1 MRDDAGLPEQQ
12 PRLGPLGE
20 KFDGV
25 ERIAVLRGG
34 ALGDLIS
41 ALPALDA
48 LAAAYPAA
56 TLTLLG
62 TPQHRLLL
70 QGRNGPVETVEILP
84 IVPGVRE
91 PAGPP
96 GANGAAAPTVDDFF
110 QRMRERHFDLAVQLH
125 GGGGN
130 SNPFL
135 LRLGARYT
143 VGCATPDAPRLD
155 RNLQFSYYQHELLRW
170 LEVAGLAGA
179 PAVRLHP
186 RLAVSEE
193 ERETARQWIEP
204 DTRGLVSLHPGASDP
219 RRRWPA
225 RHFGLT
231 AARLAEAGFQ
241 VLVIGDGPDVD
252 LADQVVAEAH
262 GAGPAAAVRAV
273 RSVAGKLELPVLAG
287 LLASSA
293 VMLGNDSGP
302 RHLAQAV
309 GARTASIYWCGNVI
323 NAGPLSRSEHRLQIS
338 WTVSCPVCGA
348 SMAGERGGRCGHDVS
363 FVADVDPEAV
373 LADVLA
379 LV

>member
-1 MRDDAGLPEQQ
+1 MRDDEGLPEQL

-41 ALPALDA
+41 ALPAMEA
-48 LAAAYPAA
+48 LAAAYPGAS
-56 TLTLLG
+56 LTLLG
-62 TPQHRLLL
+62 SPAHRLLL
-70 QGRNGPVETVEILP
+70 QGRGGPVDSVEVLP
-84 IVPGVRE
+84 IAPGVRE
-91 PAGPP
+91 APAGV
-96 GANGAAAPTVDDFF
+96 AAAGFAEPELEDFIA
-110 QRMRERHFDLAVQLH
+110 RMRDRRFDLAVQLH
-125 GGGGN
+125 GGGRN

-143 VGCATPDAPRLD
+143 VGCATSDAARLD
-155 RNLQFSYYQHELLRW
+155 RNLTYSYYQHELLRW

-179 PAVRLHP
+179 PAVALQP
-186 RLAVSEE
+186 SLAVSEE

-204 DTRGLVSLHPGASDP
+204 GTRGLVVLHPGATDA

-225 RHFGLT
+225 SNFGLT
-231 AARLAEAGFQ
+231 AARLAQAGFQ
-241 VLVIGDGPDVD
+241 ILVIGDRSEVD
-252 LADQVVAEAH
+252 LADQVVAEAQRH
-262 GAGPAAAVRAV
+262 GPAAGRAV

-287 LLASSA
+287 LLAEST

-309 GARTASIYWCGNVI
+309 GTRTAAIYWCGNVI
-323 NAGPLSRSEHRLQIS
+323 NAGPLARAGHRVQIS
-338 WTVSCPVCGA
+338 WTVYCPVCGIHA
-348 SMAGERGGRCGHDVS
+348 AGEQTGRCGHDVS
-363 FVADVDPEAV
+363 FVADVDPDAV
-373 LADVLA
+373 LADVLE